1 MAKNLNTYLNKTTDV
16 SPLVIFRI
24 GFGIMMC
31 YGIIRFWLKGWI
43 ETIYIEPDFHF
54 SYFGFE
60 WVKPLGNF
68 TLYFIYYLWFS
79 YNFYRLGF

>member
-31 YGIIRFWLKGWI
+31 YGIIRFWIKGWI
-43 ETIYIEPDFHF
+43 ETIYIQPKAIKI
-54 SYFGFE
+54 
-60 WVKPLGNF
+60 VAKQQIINK
-68 TLYFIYYLWFS
+68 I
-79 YNFYRLGF
+79 

>member
-31 YGIIRFWLKGWI
+31 YGIIRFWIKGWI
-43 ETIYIEPDFHF
+43 ETIYIQPNFHF
-54 SYFGFE
+54 SYFG
-60 WVKPLGNF
+60 
-68 TLYFIYYLWFS
+68 LYVQLIFAQATNEYIFC
-79 YNFYRLGF
+79 